1 MRGEHSAYF
10 RMVTSYWEM
19 AASLFGAVPAA
30 LSNNSAEGV
39 FSSSKLV
46 EGRKANDLVA
56 MRIMAALLIVCFS
69 FVVYPMQVLSQK
81 IDRTKLDKA
90 AERSRLAADIL
101 TVTIKLNSDTIPR
114 ELLKNA
120 KAIGVFP
127 DFRRI
132 SIVLPKSRI
141 SYGVISRRLPDG
153 WGTPAYYGFG
163 FREQPNLQAQGNK
176 NPDMIVLFMTDK
188 SIEALFKGRVPLMEE
203 MVGVSGPVGNS
214 DPRRNDDHNNTNVF
228 TYTIIDGKVS
238 GFAVDANN
246 EGGILNPDNN
256 INEAI
261 YGMKAQDVLAGK
273 GSINPLVSVAVS
285 AYPNALANLDNE
297 R

>member
-1 MRGEHSAYF
+1 
-10 RMVTSYWEM
+10 
-19 AASLFGAVPAA
+19 
-30 LSNNSAEGV
+30 
-39 FSSSKLV
+39 
-46 EGRKANDLVA
+46 
-56 MRIMAALLIVCFS
+56 MAALLIVCFS

-81 IDRTKLDKA
+81 IDRTKVDKA
-90 AERSRLAADIL
+90 AERSSLAADIL
-101 TVTIKLNSDTIPR
+101 TSTIKLNSYTIPR

-141 SYGVISRRLPDG
+141 SYGLISRRLPDG

-163 FREQPNLQAQGNK
+163 FREQPNLQAQGK

-188 SIEALFKGRVPLMEE
+188 SIEALLKGRVPLMKE
-203 MVGVSGPVGNS
+203 MVGVAGPVGNS
-214 DPRRNDDHNNTNVF
+214 DPRRNDELNNTNVF

-273 GSINPLVSVAVS
+273 GSINPSVSAAVS
-285 AYPNALANLDNE
+285 AYPNALANLDKE